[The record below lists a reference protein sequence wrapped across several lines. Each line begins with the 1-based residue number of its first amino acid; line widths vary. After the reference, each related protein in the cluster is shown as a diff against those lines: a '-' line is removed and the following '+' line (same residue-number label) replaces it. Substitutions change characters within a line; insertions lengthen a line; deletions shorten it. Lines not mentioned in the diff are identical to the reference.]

1 MNLKGIYP
9 PIATPFKDDEVDLAA
24 VKTNLSRLMTTG
36 LRGVLVLG
44 SNGEAAFVD
53 EDEGE
58 RLVSMAREHVP
69 TDRVMLVGTGRQS
82 TRATIAATRRAA
94 RAGADAALVVTPS
107 YFKSQMSTDVFVQHY
122 RAVADASPVPVL
134 LYNVTVY
141 TGLNL
146 PVDAIAQLSEH
157 PNIIGLKD
165 SNGDIAQVADEV
177 SRTPSSFQVLVGSA
191 PTLHPALLVGAIGG
205 IVAVAG
211 VVPELC
217 VRLYEL
223 AGAGRH
229 DEAKALQRAI
239 TPLAKSVTS
248 VFGVAGL
255 KAAMDLA
262 GYVGGA
268 PRGPL
273 RPATPA
279 VIETVRR
286 QLDALR
292 SLS

>member
-1 MNLKGIYP
+1 MDLKGIYP
-9 PIATPFKDDEVDLAA
+9 PIATPFTDDEIDLAA
-24 VKTNLSRLMTTG
+24 VKSNLARLMKTG
-36 LRGVLVLG
+36 LRGVLALG

-53 EDEGE
+53 DDEGE
-58 RLVSMAREHVP
+58 RFVAAAREAVP
-69 TDRVMLVGTGRQS
+69 ADRILLVGTGRQS
-82 TRATIAATRRAA
+82 TRATISATRRAA

-107 YFKSQMSTDVFVQHY
+107 YFKSQMTTEALVQHY

-146 PVDAIAQLSEH
+146 PIDAVARLAEH

-165 SNGDIAQVADEV
+165 SNGDVAQVAEQV
-177 SRTPSSFQVLVGSA
+177 SRTPAGFQVLVGSA

-211 VVPELC
+211 VAPELC
-217 VRLYEL
+217 VRLHEL
-223 AGAGRH
+223 AMAGRH
-229 DEAKALQRAI
+229 DEASVIQRRI

-248 VFGVAGL
+248 VYGVAGL
-255 KAAMDLA
+255 KAAMTLA
-262 GYVGGA
+262 GYAGGA

-273 RPATPA
+273 RPATPE
-279 VIETVRR
+279 VVEILRR
-286 QLDALR
+286 QLDALNIE
-292 SLS
+292 S